1 MGDTSPDGQDLDRV
15 IELLDDE
22 HVRTILAATSAEPRS
37 AGELSE
43 RCEISPSNI
52 YRRLGELQEEGLVSE
67 QTRPRAD
74 GNHES
79 VYAATLSAF
88 ELRFEDGELT
98 WSLKREEGD
107 VADGLTRM
115 WRNFE

>member
-1 MGDTSPDGQDLDRV
+1 MGDTSDEQDLGRV
-15 IELLDDE
+15 VELLGDE
-22 HVRTILAATSAEPRS
+22 HVRTILTATSAEPRS

-43 RCEISPSNI
+43 RCGISPSNV
-52 YRRLGELQEEGLVSE
+52 YRRLGELQEEGLLSE

-79 VYAATLSAF
+79 VYTARLGAF
-88 ELRFEDGELT
+88 ELRFEDGEMT
-98 WSLKREEGD
+98 WSLTPDEED

-115 WRNFE
+115 WQNFE